1 MDIQDIQKYRSPA
14 RSSNNSESNVTPKTE
29 LRRAKKEQLVLGASD
44 SESDATDKEEDYE
57 DPEEDDLADD
67 TSNKSKD
74 RDEGTLER
82 IIRRTSQLIE
92 EGQEAM
98 APKPEARSHKGKET
112 TEHTM
117 EEQVHQ

>member
-14 RSSNNSESNVTPKTE
+14 GSSNNSESNVTPKTE

-57 DPEEDDLADD
+57 DPEEDDLTDD
-67 TSNKSKD
+67 TSDKSKD
-74 RDEGTLER
+74 RDEDALEW

-92 EGQEAM
+92 EG
-98 APKPEARSHKGKET
+98 
-112 TEHTM
+112 
-117 EEQVHQ
+117 